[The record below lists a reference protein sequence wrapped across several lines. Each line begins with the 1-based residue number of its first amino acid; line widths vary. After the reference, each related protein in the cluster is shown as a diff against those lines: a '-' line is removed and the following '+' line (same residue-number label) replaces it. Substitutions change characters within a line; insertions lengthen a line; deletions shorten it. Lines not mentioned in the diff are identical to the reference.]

1 MLQKLL
7 ENIDVL
13 IESNDRWRI
22 ERDDIRRR
30 IGVVLD
36 EIKESGYK
44 CNAPRMRD
52 PKTNKIL
59 PRTEKEKRERSIV
72 SQLFI
77 LLNIMDR
84 PVLYEIEKY
93 AVSLRSKATTFVEMD
108 DTLKNRRYIRDELV
122 EVYHELERLIKTVDD
137 TKHRLLDQVSEFER
151 EVSYNEHHLRL
162 TRRFC
167 SALGNHIFDCKTHL
181 CLLRKTIS
189 FFAEPPE
196 SPPHL

>member
-30 IGVVLD
+30 IGIILD

-52 PKTNKIL
+52 PQTNKIL
-59 PRTEKEKRERSIV
+59 PRTEKEKRNRRV
-72 SQLFI
+72 VPQLFL

-84 PVLYEIEKY
+84 PALYEIEKY
-93 AVSLRSKATTFVEMD
+93 AVILRSKVNEFDEMD

-122 EVYHELERLIKTVDD
+122 EVYCELERLIKTVDD
-137 TKHRLLDQVSEFER
+137 TKNKLLDQVSEFER

-162 TRRFC
+162 THRFC
-167 SALGNHIFDCKTHL
+167 SALENHIFDCRTHL

-196 SPPHL
+196 CPPHI